1 MKEFFSINEYVEVQA
16 RKLERAMKKEEAAK
30 SPEEEI
36 KDLKHKLFL
45 MQMKMAEER
54 FEASVRYAK
63 ERMKYIPDR
72 IIKNGPAT
80 IVFWCDGTKTVVK
93 CGEGDSP
100 DDYAAFC
107 AALGKK
113 VFGSNSNLKRIMRNA
128 TDDVKQGK

>member
-1 MKEFFSINEYVEVQA
+1 MKELFGIPEYVEQA
-16 RKLERAMKKEEAAK
+16 KRHERTMKKEEVAK
-30 SPEEEI
+30 SDKNEVEVL
-36 KDLKHKLFL
+36 KDELFML
-45 MQMKMAEER
+45 QMRMFAEK

-93 CGEGDSP
+93 CGEGDIP
-100 DDYAAFC
+100 DDYTAFC

-128 TDDVKQGK
+128 TDDVKQGE

>member
-1 MKEFFSINEYVEVQA
+1 MKEFFSIHEYVEEQA
-16 RKLERAMKKEEAAK
+16 QKPDRAMRKEEMEK
-30 SPEEEI
+30 SGKNEAEV
-36 KDLKHKLFL
+36 LKERLFML
-45 MQMKMAEER
+45 QMRMVVEK
-54 FEASVRYAK
+54 FDASVRYAK

-93 CGEGDSP
+93 CGEGDTP

-113 VFGSNSNLKRIMRNA
+113 VFGSYSNLKRIMRNA